1 MIFLCLSPH
10 KKIKRNLDQALGRY
24 RWIDGHTITRFLL
37 YGEVKLRNSTLLF
50 FHLSAVFKTC
60 VWHFLCHKNFQKNC
74 FCSKRKANVKYKAKS
89 KKKEKNRYKRTN
101 KKTGQK
107 GSRQTNRQID
117 RQINRRAKSKRK
129 VAQTLQNLLVGVN
142 PFGGARGGRVK
153 WRVRGGSGEGSTEGP
168 IQRDGRKVA
177 AI

>member
-1 MIFLCLSPH
+1 MDRRPYH
-10 KKIKRNLDQALGRY
+10 Y
-24 RWIDGHTITRFLL
+24 TFLL

-50 FHLSAVFKTC
+50 FRLSTVFKTC

-74 FCSKRKANVKYKAKS
+74 FCSKRKANVKYKAKL

-142 PFGGARGGRVK
+142 PFGGGGRGGGEGEVDSARGEWGR
-153 WRVRGGSGEGSTEGP
+153 EY
-168 IQRDGRKVA
+168 RKA
-177 AI
+177 NPERWS

>member
-1 MIFLCLSPH
+1 MP
-10 KKIKRNLDQALGRY
+10 
-24 RWIDGHTITRFLL
+24 
-37 YGEVKLRNSTLLF
+37 E
-50 FHLSAVFKTC
+50 
-60 VWHFLCHKNFQKNC
+60 NC
-74 FCSKRKANVKYKAKS
+74 FCSKRKANVKYKTKS

-142 PFGGARGGRVK
+142 PWGGGK